1 MLSWFGL
8 FIELKDPSVTARR
21 TLITA
26 SLGTVAVLVAFTAP
40 LANFNETVAGLGAG
54 HRGGTWVL
62 SSMSIGLG
70 AFLLTAGRL
79 ADDYGRRRWF
89 VIGALVLGVSSL
101 LGAVAGD
108 VTTFVVSRVLAGAGG
123 AAVVAAGLGMIAEAH
138 PDPVERGR
146 ATGIWGA
153 SIGAGIAIGPLL
165 GNYLGLL
172 HSWRDVYV
180 VLGAAGLALA
190 VAGRGC
196 PESRSAHRAPLDV
209 AGVVLM
215 ASGTAAVLAGLT
227 EGRGG
232 WSAAPVLLLVVGVA
246 LLVAFVLVERRSTH
260 PMLDLGLFRRPAF
273 RAVNLAGLATGAG
286 IIALMSYVAGFV
298 GAGLGISATT
308 AAWLM
313 LAWSAPSVV
322 TAVLARRLPAS
333 WSGRHQMAGALFVIG
348 VSQLLVLGV
357 DTDSGPAA
365 FLPGLLLAGIA
376 TGVLNAA
383 MGRESVASVPPG
395 QAGLGS
401 GANNTARYL
410 GSALGVTVVSVVAAP
425 VGAVTAQGLVDGWHR
440 AVMVTA
446 LVSLVGAL
454 GVALL
459 GERTPRVA
467 AERVAA
473 DAPSS
478 GA

>member
-1 MLSWFGL
+1 MS
-8 FIELKDPSVTARR
+8 PRR
-21 TLITA
+21 TLATA

-89 VIGALVLGVSSL
+89 VLGSL
-101 LGAVAGD
+101 LLGLASLVGAASGD
-108 VTTFVVSRVLAGAGG
+108 VTAFVASRIAAGAGG
-123 AAVVAAGLGMIAEAH
+123 AAVVAAGLGMIAHAH
-138 PDPVERGR
+138 PDPVARSR
-146 ATGIWGA
+146 ATGVWGA
-153 SIGAGIAIGPLL
+153 SVGAGIAIGPLL
-165 GNYLGLL
+165 GNYLSSL

-196 PESRSAHRAPLDV
+196 PESRSDHRARLDV
-209 AGVVLM
+209 PGVVLM
-215 ASGTAAVLAGLT
+215 ALGVAALLAGLT
-227 EGRGG
+227 EGRAG
-232 WSAAPVLLLVVGVA
+232 WGRPVTLVLLAVGVGM
-246 LLVAFVLVERRSTH
+246 LVAFVVIEGRSTH
-260 PMLDLGLFRRPAF
+260 PMLDLGLLGRPAF
-273 RAVNLAGLATGAG
+273 RAVNIAGLATGAG
-286 IIALMSYVAGFV
+286 IIALMSYVSGFV
-298 GAGLGISATT
+298 GSALDISATT

-313 LAWSAPSVV
+313 LAWSLPSVV
-322 TAVLARRLPAS
+322 TAFGARRLPEA
-333 WSGRHQMAGALFVIG
+333 WSGRARMSGALAVIALG
-348 VSQLLVLGV
+348 QLLVLGV
-357 DTDSGPAA
+357 GVGSGPAR
-365 FLPGLLLAGIA
+365 FVPGLLLAGVA

-425 VGAVTAQGLVDGWHR
+425 AGAVTAQGLVDGWHR
-440 AVMVTA
+440 AVLVTA
-446 LVSLVGAL
+446 VVSLVGAV

-459 GERTPRVA
+459 GERSTPSRQGI
-467 AERVAA
+467 
-473 DAPSS
+473 APVDTPVG

>member
-1 MLSWFGL
+1 M
-8 FIELKDPSVTARR
+8 TARR

-54 HRGGTWVL
+54 HRGGTWLL

-138 PDPVERGR
+138 PDPAERGR

-153 SIGAGIAIGPLL
+153 SVGAGIALGPLL

-180 VLGAAGLALA
+180 VVGAAGLALA

-232 WSAAPVLLLVVGVA
+232 WGPAPVLLLASGLA
-246 LLVAFVLVERRSTH
+246 LLVGFVLVERRSTH
-260 PMLDLGLFRRPAF
+260 PMLDLGLLRRPAF
-273 RAVNLAGLATGAG
+273 RAVNFAGLATGAG

-322 TAVLARRLPAS
+322 TAVGARRLPAS
-333 WSGRHQMAGALFVIG
+333 WSGRHQMAGALLVIG
-348 VSQLLVLGV
+348 VGQLLVLGV
-357 DTDSGPAA
+357 DTDSGPTA
-365 FLPGLLLAGIA
+365 FLPGLLLAGVA

-383 MGRESVASVPPG
+383 MGRESVASVPLG

-459 GERTPRVA
+459 GERPPLVSAGRVA
-467 AERVAA
+467 SDTA
-473 DAPSS
+473 DAPTS

>member
-1 MLSWFGL
+1 
-8 FIELKDPSVTARR
+8 VTARR
-21 TLITA
+21 SLITA

-40 LANFNETVAGLGAG
+40 LANFNQTIAGLDAG

-89 VIGALVLGVSSL
+89 VIGAAVLGVSSL

-108 VTTFVVSRVLAGAGG
+108 VTTFVLSRVLAGAGG
-123 AAVVAAGLGMIAEAH
+123 AAVIAAGLGMIAEAH
-138 PDPVERGR
+138 PVPADRAR

-153 SIGAGIAIGPLL
+153 SVGAGIAIGPLL

-172 HSWRDVYV
+172 HSWRDVYLV
-180 VLGAAGLALA
+180 IGAAGLALA
-190 VAGRGC
+190 AAGRRC
-196 PESRSAHRAPLDV
+196 PESRSADRARLDV

-215 ASGTAAVLAGLT
+215 AGGTAAVLAGLT

-232 WSAAPVLLLVVGVA
+232 WARPGPVLLLVAGSVMLAGF
-246 LLVAFVLVERRSTH
+246 LLVQGRSTH

-273 RAVNLAGLATGAG
+273 RAVNLAGLATGGG
-286 IIALMSYVAGFV
+286 IISLMSYVSGFV

-313 LAWSAPSVV
+313 LAWSAPSVA
-322 TAVLARRLPAS
+322 TAVAARRLPAA
-333 WSGRHQMAGALFVIG
+333 WSGRGQMAGALLVISLG
-348 VSQLLVLGV
+348 QLLVLGV
-357 DTDSGPAA
+357 DTGSGPAR
-365 FLPGLLLAGIA
+365 FLPGLLLAGVA

-425 VGAVTAQGLVDGWHR
+425 AGAVTAQGLVDGWHR
-440 AVMVTA
+440 AVLVTA
-446 LVSLVGAL
+446 LVSLVGAA

-459 GERTPRVA
+459 GERTSRFSPGRVTSDTPAGGA
-467 AERVAA
+467 A
-473 DAPSS
+473 
-478 GA
+478 

>member
-1 MLSWFGL
+1 
-8 FIELKDPSVTARR
+8 VTPRR
-21 TLITA
+21 TLTTA

-40 LANFNETVAGLGAG
+40 LANFNQTIAGLGAG
-54 HRGGTWVL
+54 HGGGTWVL

-89 VIGALVLGVSSL
+89 VIGALVLGFASL
-101 LGAVAGD
+101 VGAVAGD

-138 PDPVERGR
+138 PDPAERGR
-146 ATGIWGA
+146 ATGVWGA
-153 SIGAGIAIGPLL
+153 SVGAGIAIGPLL
-165 GNYLGLL
+165 GNYLSSL

-180 VLGAAGLALA
+180 VIGAAGLGLA
-190 VAGRGC
+190 AAGRGC
-196 PESRSAHRAPLDV
+196 PESRSAHRARLDV
-209 AGVVLM
+209 PGVLLM
-215 ASGTAAVLAGLT
+215 ASGTAALLAGLT
-227 EGRGG
+227 EGRAG
-232 WSAAPVLLLVVGVA
+232 WGRPPTLLLIGSGVVLLVG
-246 LLVAFVLVERRSTH
+246 FVLAERRSDQ
-260 PMLDLGLFRRPAF
+260 PMLDLGLLGRPAF

-286 IIALMSYVAGFV
+286 IIALMSYVSGFV
-298 GAGLGISATT
+298 GSGLGISATT

-313 LAWSAPSVV
+313 LAWSAPSVA
-322 TAVLARRLPAS
+322 TAVAARHLPAR
-333 WSGRHQMAGALFVIG
+333 WSGRSQMAAALLVIG
-348 VSQLLVLGV
+348 VGQLLVLGV
-357 DTDSGPAA
+357 DTDSGPAR
-365 FLPGLLLAGIA
+365 FVPGLLLAGVA

-440 AVMVTA
+440 AVLVTA
-446 LVSLVGAL
+446 LVSLVGAV
-454 GVALL
+454 GVGLL
-459 GERTPRVA
+459 GERAPRPDPV
-467 AERVAA
+467 R
-473 DAPSS
+473 APTT
-478 GA
+478 A

>member
-1 MLSWFGL
+1 MLPWFGL
-8 FIELKDPSVTARR
+8 FIEPKDVSVTARR
-21 TLITA
+21 TLATA
-26 SLGTVAVLVAFTAP
+26 SLGTIAVLVAFTAP
-40 LANFNETVAGLGAG
+40 LANFNQTVAGLAAG
-54 HRGGTWVL
+54 HAGGTWVL

-89 VIGALVLGVSSL
+89 VIGALVLGMSSL

-180 VLGAAGLALA
+180 VIGAAGLGLA

-209 AGVVLM
+209 AGVALM

-232 WSAAPVLLLVVGVA
+232 WGDPLPVLLLVSGLA
-246 LLVAFVLVERRSTH
+246 LLTGFVVVEKRSSH

-273 RAVNLAGLATGAG
+273 RAVNVAGLATGAG

-313 LAWSAPSVV
+313 LA
-322 TAVLARRLPAS
+322 
-333 WSGRHQMAGALFVIG
+333 GRH
-348 VSQLLVLGV
+348 
-357 DTDSGPAA
+357 
-365 FLPGLLLAGIA
+365 
-376 TGVLNAA
+376 
-383 MGRESVASVPPG
+383 RAS
-395 QAGLGS
+395 
-401 GANNTARYL
+401 
-410 GSALGVTVVSVVAAP
+410 
-425 VGAVTAQGLVDGWHR
+425 
-440 AVMVTA
+440 
-446 LVSLVGAL
+446 
-454 GVALL
+454 
-459 GERTPRVA
+459 
-467 AERVAA
+467 
-473 DAPSS
+473 
-478 GA
+478 